1 VPYINNY
8 YKKKFEPLV
17 DSLEVTLPGV
27 LNFVITKICHN
38 YIKHKGLRYA
48 TLNEIIGVLESAK
61 MELYRQVVGPYES
74 KKKSLN
80 GNISK
85 LDKE

>member
-1 VPYINNY
+1 VPYIKDREFFQQWADGIATDN
-8 YKKKFEPLV
+8 
-17 DSLEVTLPGV
+17 PGI
-27 LNFVITKICHN
+27 LNFVITRICHN
-38 YIKHKGLRYA
+38 YITDNKLCYR
-48 TLNEIIGVLESAK
+48 TLNEVIGVLESAK